1 MDTGVY
7 LAHNYLNRSN
17 YRLKIF
23 SYLRDAR
30 YPIFTEELFY
40 ICIIPFEIVR
50 SYRLFLEYDKTLRVY
65 VIRSFPSNF
74 QSIIPVDQSS
84 IDSTINFDGSS
95 NWYVLRAT
103 ISIFFQISMNFLL
116 PRGKH
121 KRYERCESVLIC
133 AIRVVRGV
141 ARYDLA
147 MER

>member
-30 YPIFTEELFY
+30 YPILTHELFY

-50 SYRLFLEYDKTLRVY
+50 SYRLFLECDKTLRVH
-65 VIRSFPSNF
+65 VIPSNF
-74 QSIIPVDQSS
+74 QSIILS
-84 IDSTINFDGSS
+84 INRASIPRLILTARSS